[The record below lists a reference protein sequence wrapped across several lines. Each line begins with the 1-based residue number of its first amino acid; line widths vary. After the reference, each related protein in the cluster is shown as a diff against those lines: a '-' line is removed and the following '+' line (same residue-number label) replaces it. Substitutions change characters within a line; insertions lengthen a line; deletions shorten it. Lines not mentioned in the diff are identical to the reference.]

1 MLFGSRLA
9 VQDQLSTLLTKSTLP
24 PEPLDPA
31 ALTVPVYLDNIALFD
46 VLGTI
51 MRGFSLTEE
60 ITTQKGKEETAKTSK
75 GGEFSLAPSF
85 FKIGVEGSKGT
96 ELSSKANEQTKQT
109 KMLTPEI
116 LFNNL
121 REKLIERCEEE
132 NHEKPFLRNVVNE
145 ANRQSLEYVNHE
157 EVRKLE
163 PGDFVEL
170 RGTLRPSSIV
180 DGLSIMIDAMGL
192 VDTAADKSA
201 QPQADPEAPPTP
213 STPDQSAADHEAL
226 EKKVIKGLDQVESR
240 TFYVDFWGRGDLA
253 AQAQSSGSKNP
264 KYNGAV
270 MNLLT
275 SNARDPT
282 MAELSNRT
290 FRVLGKVIHNVP
302 DKDEKYQR
310 PLVHDTRFDICINRL
325 ITAKMKQ
332 QECKLHPNAQG
343 CSDIQRYLHDINEL
357 TSLMYDPDFYHKAVK
372 GINVSPPILEVL
384 PIAIYI

>member
-1 MLFGSRLA
+1 M
-9 VQDQLSTLLTKSTLP
+9 
-24 PEPLDPA
+24 DPA